1 MAVPTITS
9 VTPNSGPTAGR
20 LLVAIAGTNFQL
32 SPTPPPGPTNGIL
45 APTVRVLFGTELAVN
60 VAVVSST
67 KLYCYIPSGDDGPV
81 DVTVTHLDP
90 LGVPI
95 VGETVTAVAA
105 FTYTRVLLTAQSDL
119 TRLVRTLLRQIKREV
134 IKNVSLTVSTDYDSQ
149 TIDMLNLIDTAEKPA
164 IVLFGPELRQN
175 RFYSLNQTQIT
186 PDTGT
191 LFEERKVPFTVDL
204 NFSLWGISDRTIQT
218 INLVALTDLFFHRNK
233 FISMLRVDG
242 DPSKGTVRYEMD
254 WQNIEN
260 NIRIGTQPNE
270 SDIRV
275 FNGEFLIRGF
285 DLEDLAGVDDDSVIA
300 RGAQVDEDGLTFSV
314 EQKVG

>member
-119 TRLVRTLLRQIKREV
+119 
-134 IKNVSLTVSTDYDSQ
+134 
-149 TIDMLNLIDTAEKPA
+149 
-164 IVLFGPELRQN
+164 
-175 RFYSLNQTQIT
+175 
-186 PDTGT
+186 
-191 LFEERKVPFTVDL
+191 
-204 NFSLWGISDRTIQT
+204 
-218 INLVALTDLFFHRNK
+218 
-233 FISMLRVDG
+233 
-242 DPSKGTVRYEMD
+242 
-254 WQNIEN
+254 
-260 NIRIGTQPNE
+260 
-270 SDIRV
+270 
-275 FNGEFLIRGF
+275 
-285 DLEDLAGVDDDSVIA
+285 
-300 RGAQVDEDGLTFSV
+300 
-314 EQKVG
+314 